1 MPFFLPNQITIFL
14 QELARKYEE
23 TIVNLQDLQKR
34 ILDNELISWKRRQQM
49 AGNGLVLDASSLET
63 LQQWWALPLVVF
75 LF

>member
-1 MPFFLPNQITIFL
+1 MSFFLPNQITIFL